1 MDLTPRQQQVKD
13 LRESTDPPMTFREV
27 GKRLGLSDVTARR
40 HYQIVTDKIAK
51 APNVPSDP
59 ISRDDARPEYA
70 DPDAAAE
77 LIDTATN
84 PLLESVAKAAREC
97 NLPEGTARALM
108 KRLERDYLPV
118 TQEVERIKTDVLVRE
133 FESLGLRLLESVDEA
148 AIEKMQPY
156 QRVVGAAICV
166 DKRELLDGRPTERI
180 SVEDRQMLP
189 EITRLLLK
197 EAERRGLLTE
207 TNPSTGEVSIAVDQ
221 DAPAMV
227 RAGRE
232 RITTVDVET
241 I

>member
-1 MDLTPRQQQVKD
+1 MDLTPRQKQVKE

-27 GKRLGLSDVTARR
+27 GVRLNLSRHTTRR
-40 HYQIVTDKIAK
+40 HYHEAMDKIAC
-51 APNVPSDP
+51 PNPVGQYDMPD
-59 ISRDDARPEYA
+59 RRPEYA
-70 DPDAAAE
+70 DPDKAAE

-118 TQEVERIKTDVLVRE
+118 AQEVERIKTDVLVRE
-133 FESLGLRLLESVDEA
+133 FESLGLKLLKSVDAA

-207 TNPSTGEVSIAVDQ
+207 TNPLTGEVSIAVDQ

-232 RITTVDVET
+232 RVTTVDVET